1 MESDSARLQKGEITL
16 TDLAQSESSL
26 AGANA
31 NLIKAKTELLSS
43 KINFES
49 ITREKVPNPNN
60 MDEQIKINLPNT
72 LQEALNLAK
81 QNNLDLL
88 IAQLDYQIAIKELNI
103 EKARLS
109 PSASINYSKTENRD
123 FSSTIDELNQR
134 NSQSNCNMANN

>member
-60 MDEQIKINLPNT
+60 IDEQIKINLPNFIT
-72 LQEALNLAK
+72 
-81 QNNLDLL
+81 
-88 IAQLDYQIAIKELNI
+88 
-103 EKARLS
+103 R
-109 PSASINYSKTENRD
+109 SIFKFSKTE
-123 FSSTIDELNQR
+123 SI
-134 NSQSNCNMANN
+134 